1 MEKDN
6 PPNVDSFVWND
17 KSSYDDDDDDDV
29 DRKQNNRKSSSSS
42 SSWRIDSIRS
52 SNIYDSDPHSLK
64 EPNSHVAWKN
74 ELKLTRFANQELPE
88 ALWGSNCLM
97 LTHLN
102 TGVRISFC
110 ALEALRTWT
119 LMDDEPII
127 PHLSGRIPDAWDYT
141 YTTNYSGSIEKT
153 TIEQAAVAAMVS
165 TVAAKQPNGSTQY
178 AIRTSTTT
186 TTTTTT
192 TGPMMP
198 LVELRPPMCKC
209 IGGRMICAGVAKS
222 ITTTMNTTTKT
233 KTKMK
238 IQQQVPPQ
246 PQLLSPTTPPKPSPK
261 WIPCDEDVDGP
272 FDMEGLL
279 NAQRS
284 PPLYYT
290 NQIPLW
296 NQNLDPHSY
305 SFLTVT
311 ALVCNNDKNNDD
323 KKLGS
328 SGFIAILLRCFVR
341 VNGVRV
347 RLIDTKYIIRKRK
360 QKRRRRRRDTD
371 EKIGDDD
378 DDDDNNDINKDCDFE
393 TTTVVLREQSWKEG
407 SWNEFLTGKKDS
419 SSKKSNNDDDDNN
432 KDAIKLID
440 LGTDLEQGRRAS
452 KNLQHKFPP
461 IVEKLI
467 LYDDDDDDDDNLKT
481 AIKPKIMTTATIRN
495 QPAAPVTRATTIAE
509 WIPQSES
516 GDCVITRCSSASGI
530 VVLVVDNNRIMALD
544 FNSGE
549 FLWERNQIS
558 PEYCDVKNS
567 PSLLSVAVQQSL
579 KDENDKD
586 CHVNLQQHQ
595 QKIVVGDDKGGVHIL
610 RCSPIGGDESDDCS
624 SEAVSRFGKV
634 TDTQSFFFSANV
646 DPDKNSNSKNKM
658 VSRGKVQRS
667 SGWVEKVTWSE
678 DGRYFAAAAGKKVT
692 INGEI
697 VQMEGTVYDL
707 TFLRNN
713 NTNKK
718 DQHQLLAVAV
728 YGGLVIV
735 DADTVTISH
744 RRFTVGSSAVLSCAI
759 SQDGRSIGIGCLD
772 KRLRIFEKRPTNNN
786 EDSVDDNDYDND
798 GDESTKK
805 HWSARDWIGFDG
817 GVSCISYSKDN
828 QRLAAIGGTI
838 LLVIDRNSKL
848 GEAPVICSC
857 WPPITGTQKRSDRFK
872 SFAWTTKNILVASSE
887 HFVHVFDVLEVVD
900 TVPKRCYPIESI
912 PIEKKDGYVVTDI
925 EGEFLVWGGSKIR
938 KIKVS

>member
-1 MEKDN
+1 MENDDSPK
-6 PPNVDSFVWND
+6 VDSFVWND
-17 KSSYDDDDDDDV
+17 NSSCDDDN
-29 DRKQNNRKSSSSS
+29 RKQNRKSSS

-52 SNIYDSDPHSLK
+52 SKIYDSDPHSLK

-88 ALWGSNCLM
+88 ALWGSNCLI

-119 LMDDEPII
+119 LMDEKPII

-153 TIEQAAVAAMVS
+153 TTTVESAAAMAS
-165 TVAAKQPNGSTQY
+165 TVAAKQPNGTTQY
-178 AIRTSTTT
+178 AIRTSTTA
-186 TTTTTT
+186 TTT
-192 TGPMMP
+192 TGPKMP

-222 ITTTMNTTTKT
+222 ITTTMKTTTT

-238 IQQQVPPQ
+238 IRQQV

-261 WIPCDEDVDGP
+261 WIPCDEDDGT

-290 NQIPLW
+290 NQIALW

-311 ALVCNNDKNNDD
+311 SLVCNDKNNND
-323 KKLGS
+323 KKLG

-360 QKRRRRRRDTD
+360 RKRRRRDTD
-371 EKIGDDD
+371 DDRI
-378 DDDDNNDINKDCDFE
+378 DDDDNDNNIDSDFE
-393 TTTVVLREQSWKEG
+393 TATVILCEQSWKEG
-407 SWNEFLTGKKDS
+407 SWNEFLTGNKDLFKKIN
-419 SSKKSNNDDDDNN
+419 NNDYDDD
-432 KDAIKLID
+432 KDAIKLIN

-461 IVEKLI
+461 IVKKII
-467 LYDDDDDDDDNLKT
+467 LYDDDDDDDDGNLKT
-481 AIKPKIMTTATIRN
+481 TILPRMTTTTIRN
-495 QPAAPVTRATTIAE
+495 QPATPVSRTTMISE
-509 WIPQSES
+509 WIPRSES
-516 GDCVITRCSSASGI
+516 GDCVITRCSSASG
-530 VVLVVDNNRIMALD
+530 VVVSVVDSNRIMAFD
-544 FNSGE
+544 YKSGE

-558 PEYCDVKNS
+558 PEYCDVNS
-567 PSLLSVAVQQSL
+567 PFLLSVAVQQSL
-579 KDENDKD
+579 KDENGED
-586 CHVNLQQHQ
+586 CDVNLQQQQHQ
-595 QKIVVGDDKGGVHIL
+595 QRIVVGDDKGGVHII
-610 RCSPIGGDESDDCS
+610 RCSPTGGDESGDCS
-624 SEAVSRFGKV
+624 SEAVSRFGTV
-634 TDTQSFFFSANV
+634 TDTQSFFFPANV
-646 DPDKNSNSKNKM
+646 DRNKNSNNKNNM

-678 DGRYFAAAAGKKVT
+678 DGRYFAAAAGKKVM

-718 DQHQLLAVAV
+718 YNHQLLAVAV
-728 YGGLVIV
+728 YGGLTIV
-735 DADTVTISH
+735 NADTMTIRH
-744 RRFTVGSSAVLSCAI
+744 RRFTVGSSAVLSCAV

-772 KRLRIFEKRPTNNN
+772 KRLRIFEKRPFNN
-786 EDSVDDNDYDND
+786 EDNDNDNDDDNDNGDDND
-798 GDESTKK
+798 DDNDECNEK

-817 GVSCISYSKDN
+817 GVSCISYSKDD
-828 QRLAAIGGTI
+828 QRLAAVGGTI

-857 WPPITGTQKRSDRFK
+857 WPPIMDKQKRIDKFK
-872 SFAWTTKNILVASSE
+872 SFAWTTKNILVASTE
-887 HFVHVFDVLEVVD
+887 HFLHVFDVLDVVD

-925 EGEFLVWGGSKIR
+925 EGEFLVWEGSKIR
-938 KIKVS
+938 KFKVS